1 MKKCEEKNAIKYE
14 EKNAAKCQNCN
25 KKIRQS
31 KGDDCKI
38 CKKCIKDYQEENTVL
53 YENCNKKNKIF

>member
-31 KGDDCKI
+31 KGMIVIYAHNVSRNIRKKI
-38 CKKCIKDYQEENTVL
+38 LFYVKIIIKK
-53 YENCNKKNKIF
+53 